1 MRSSPHHG
9 QAPAARVPSLASS
22 QLWCITVGSS
32 LGDKNTGPHDVGLAA
47 PKLDPTSFIRYP
59 VLGTLL
65 EQG

>member
-1 MRSSPHHG
+1 M
-9 QAPAARVPSLASS
+9 ARPLQPGSNPLLLLSCGV
-22 QLWCITVGSS
+22 ITVGSS

-47 PKLDPTSFIRYP
+47 HKLDPTSFIRYP